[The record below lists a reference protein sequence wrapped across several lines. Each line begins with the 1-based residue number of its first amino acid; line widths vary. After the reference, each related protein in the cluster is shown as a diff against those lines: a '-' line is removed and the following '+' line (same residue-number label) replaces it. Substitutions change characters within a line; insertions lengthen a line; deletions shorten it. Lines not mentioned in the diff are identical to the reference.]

1 MTAGTLFRNSMIAL
15 VKNLTSKEPF
25 YIRCIKPN
33 EIKSAIVF
41 DDERV
46 NHQVRYLGLVEN
58 ILVRR
63 AGFAHRQKYDRFL
76 KRYHIIIFI

>member
-1 MTAGTLFRNSMIAL
+1 MIAL

-76 KRYHIIIFI
+76 KRYYITIFI